1 MDSRRKRT
9 EIGDSQAR
17 RLLRNAQNGDFVEV
31 LRAVLRSRL
40 SGRWPTIH
48 EAAEMANLSV
58 RSFQR
63 KLAAVDVVFTDL
75 FDEVRAELAAE
86 MLEDAN
92 VTVEETAKALG
103 YSTSS
108 NFARA
113 FQRWTGETPAE
124 FRRRKQEP

>member
-1 MDSRRKRT
+1 LNVLRKHA
-9 EIGDSQAR
+9 EIGDPQAR
-17 RLLRNAQNGDFVEV
+17 RLLGNARNGDLAET
-31 LRAVLRSRL
+31 LRAVLKSRL
-40 SGRWPTIH
+40 LGRWPTIS
-48 EAAEMANLSV
+48 ETAELANLSV
-58 RSFQR
+58 RSLQR
-63 KLAAVDVVFTDL
+63 KLASVDVVFADL
-75 FDEVRAELAAE
+75 VDQVRAELAAE

-92 VTVEETAKALG
+92 VTMGEITKALG